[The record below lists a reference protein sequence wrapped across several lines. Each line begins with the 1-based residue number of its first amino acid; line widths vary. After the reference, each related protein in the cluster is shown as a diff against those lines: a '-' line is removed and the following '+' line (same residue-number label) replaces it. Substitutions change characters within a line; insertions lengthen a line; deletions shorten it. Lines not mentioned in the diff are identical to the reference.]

1 MYIPEKRKNRQITLF
16 DFNQSC
22 GMELNPNN
30 EWIKLAH
37 ATPWSGMETKYV
49 AMFPSKTG
57 RPSKDKKSSKE
68 EYQDN
73 TDRIEVRRNDI
84 HEKN

>member
-22 GMELNPNN
+22 GMELDPIN

-37 ATPWSGMETKYV
+37 ALLAS
-49 AMFPSKTG
+49 
-57 RPSKDKKSSKE
+57 
-68 EYQDN
+68 
-73 TDRIEVRRNDI
+73 
-84 HEKN
+84 